1 MSIVNIQ
8 RDFTLTVPGQTAIAL
23 PAGAINTD
31 PLPVNADPVVY
42 DDIASLNLVNGGV
55 ISLAADYVSGAAC
68 YLLAPLG
75 DRTPYRVKA
84 SVAITDTDTKRFIV
98 VGYAPAS
105 ITGTSDLIA
114 DPVYIPFIGQFD
126 DLLLVPA
133 VEELDPNYGRAL
145 AVGIVVYAGAQLTNE
160 SVQGHLSVQRLGTK
174 PPTMHNAVS

>member
-8 RDFTLTVPGQTAIAL
+8 RDFTLAIPGQTAIAL

-31 PLPVNADPVVY
+31 PLPVNGDPVVY
-42 DDIASLNLVNGGV
+42 DDIASLNLANGGD
-55 ISLAADYVSGAAC
+55 ISLAANYMSGAAC

-84 SVAITDTDTKRFIV
+84 SIAITDTDTKTFIV

-105 ITGTSDLIA
+105 VTGTADLIA
-114 DPVYIPFIGQFD
+114 EPMYIPFYGQYD

-133 VEELDPNYGRAL
+133 VDDLDPNYGRAL
-145 AVGIVVYAGAQLTNE
+145 AIGIVVYAGAVLTNE
-160 SVQGHLSVQRLGTK
+160 QVQGHLSVQRLGTK

>member
-1 MSIVNIQ
+1 MSIVNVQ

-42 DDIASLNLVNGGV
+42 DDIASLNLVNGGD
-55 ISLAADYVSGAAC
+55 ISLAANYITGAAC

-84 SVAITDTDTKRFIV
+84 SIAITDTDTKTFIV

-105 ITGTSDLIA
+105 ITGAGDLI
-114 DPVYIPFIGQFD
+114 DEPVLIPFIGQYD
-126 DLLLVPA
+126 DLVLIPA
-133 VEELDPNYGRAL
+133 VEDTDPNYGRAL
-145 AVGIVVYAGAQLTNE
+145 AVGIVVYAGAVLSNE
-160 SVQGHLSVQRLGTK
+160 AVQGHLSVQRLGTK